1 MQTKLADEL
10 RMVLN
15 RANVTMARQM
25 QSLPYLK
32 ACIRKSH

>member
-1 MQTKLADEL
+1 VQTKLAEEL

-15 RANVTMARQM
+15 RADVTTARQM

-32 ACIRKSH
+32 ACIRESH